1 MTVFLT
7 IVVTLLIFGVLI
19 TVHELGHYLVARAS
33 NVAIIEFSIG
43 MGPKIKSWQGR
54 VNTFSLRAF
63 PIGGYVRMVGEPGE
77 DDDPETL
84 AAELA
89 ACIGRKAINEVKL
102 WKRMLIVLAGPAM
115 NVFLAFVIMLV
126 LVSSSAGI
134 ASTQVAHLTEG
145 NVSGQY
151 GLREGDIIRE
161 IDGKAIRC
169 FPDLSYQIL
178 SKGAFA
184 PDILVERD
192 GQEILLKNVQFAHTE
207 ENGTVYGVRD
217 FTLYAREKTPGVILY
232 ETFWQ
237 ACSTVYM
244 TVDSMID
251 TFSGRY
257 GLDAVGGPV
266 AVGEQIGEAIQ
277 ASGSFADT
285 LRNLGS
291 MSMMISV
298 SLGICNLLPVPALDG
313 GRFLLYVI
321 EGIRRK
327 PLSKE
332 LEAKIM
338 TACMILLFALM
349 IVIFFKDLIHLF

>member
-1 MTVFLT
+1 MSVILT
-7 IVVTLLIFGVLI
+7 ILVTLLVFGLLI
-19 TVHELGHYLVARAS
+19 TIHELGHYLVARAS
-33 NVAIIEFSIG
+33 GVAIIEFSVG

-54 VNTFSLRAF
+54 VNTFSLRAL

-77 DDDPETL
+77 DDSPETI
-84 AAELA
+84 A

-102 WKRMLIVLAGPAM
+102 LIRMLIVLAGPFM
-115 NVFLAFVIMLV
+115 NVFLEFVIMLV
-126 LVSSSAGI
+126 LVSTSAGI
-134 ASTQVAHLTEG
+134 ASTQISQFKDG

-151 GLREGDIIRE
+151 GLQEGDIIRK
-161 IDGKAIRC
+161 INGKTIRC
-169 FPDLSYQIL
+169 YPDLSYQIL
-178 SKGAFA
+178 SNGAFA

-192 GQEILLKNVQFAHTE
+192 GQEILLENVQFAHTE
-207 ENGTVYGVRD
+207 ENGTVYGVMD
-217 FTLYAREKTPGVILY
+217 FRLYPRRKTPSVILY

-237 ACSTVYM
+237 ACSTVYI

-266 AVGEQIGEAIQ
+266 AVGEQIGEALE
-277 ASGSFADT
+277 ASDGVADT

-298 SLGICNLLPVPALDG
+298 SLGICNLLPIPALDG

-332 LEAKIM
+332 LETGIM
-338 TACMILLFALM
+338 TACMVLLLALM
-349 IVIFFKDLIHLF
+349 FVIFLKDLIHLF